1 MTFYLRPLSIELMES
16 FPAMVW
22 CAVDENWNCAYFN
35 KEWLDFTG
43 CTLEQAI
50 DLGWKEYV
58 HPEDWQQAMQ
68 KYAQAFAAQQPL
80 EIEYRLR
87 RYDQEFRW
95 MLVTAK
101 PMQGLAPELA
111 GYIGTVAD
119 ITERKQTEQKL
130 LLAVEDANA
139 AYRTKSE
146 FLANMSHEIRTPL
159 NGIIGMIDLTLLN
172 NKLTSSDKE
181 NLDVAK
187 TCADSLL
194 HVIND
199 ILDFSKLEAGKVRV
213 ERVTFDLHELVDKT
227 LKAHRPRA
235 EAQDITLHYHIAPNL
250 PRIIEADP
258 YRLRQILNNLIGNA
272 VKFTDYGQV
281 TVNVQVTEEN
291 GLLLLHFSVTDTGIG
306 IMETEQ
312 EKVFQSFIQVD
323 GSHTRKY
330 GGTGL
335 GLAICKQLVELVGG
349 KIWII
354 SKPGQGSTF
363 HFTWPFTINM
373 DSAPAATTE
382 IAATKIEDEKSLKIL
397 LVEDN
402 LSNRLVIG
410 LMLKSLNHN
419 YQSVD
424 SGEAALALLM
434 KESYDAVLMDIQM
447 PGMDGVETTLQLREL
462 EQSKERKTP
471 VIAITAHALYGDRE
485 RFLSLGF
492 DDYLPKPVI
501 LEQLRSALY
510 RAVNWAGR
518 TAAEKQALLQPEDS
532 QQDNSLLAEVFP
544 KIQYQMELLELI
556 IEDSNLPTVEV
567 VAGAIKSL
575 AADHGID
582 SIKSLAFRVALSAR
596 KGNLE
601 ETVVSFLEL
610 QKGFASQYSA
620 WEILNNKERGVTK
633 CEF

>member
-1 MTFYLRPLSIELMES
+1 MAFYLRPLSIELMES

-35 KEWLDFTG
+35 KQWLNFTG
-43 CTLEQAI
+43 CTFEQAI

-68 KYAQAFAAQQPL
+68 KYAQAFAAQQPM

-101 PMQGLAPELA
+101 PIQGLAPEFA

-139 AYRTKSE
+139 AYRAKSE

-213 ERVTFDLHELVDKT
+213 ERVTFDLHELVEKT

-235 EAQDITLHYHIAPNL
+235 EVKDVTLHYHIAPNL
-250 PRIIEADP
+250 PRMVEADP

-281 TVNVQVTEEN
+281 TVNVQEIEEH
-291 GLLLLHFSVTDTGIG
+291 GLSLLHFSVTDTGIG

-312 EKVFQSFIQVD
+312 DKVFQSFIQVD

-354 SKPGQGSTF
+354 SKSGQGSTF

-373 DSAPAATTE
+373 DSSPAAAAE
-382 IAATKIEDEKSLKIL
+382 IAATKIEDEKSLHIL

-471 VIAITAHALYGDRE
+471 VIAITAHALHGDRE

-492 DDYLPKPVI
+492 DDYWAKPVI
-501 LEQLRSALY
+501 LEQLRSALR

-544 KIQYQMELLELI
+544 KIQYQMELLEII

-610 QKGFASQYSA
+610 QKGFESQYSA
-620 WEILNNKERGVTK
+620 WEVLNNRERG
-633 CEF
+633 E

>member
-139 AYRTKSE
+139 AYRAKSE

-501 LEQLRSALY
+501 LEQLRSALR

-518 TAAEKQALLQPEDS
+518 TAAEKQALVQPEES

-610 QKGFASQYSA
+610 QKGFESQYSA
-620 WEILNNKERGVTK
+620 WEVLNNRERG
-633 CEF
+633 E

>member
-139 AYRTKSE
+139 AYRAKSE

-213 ERVTFDLHELVDKT
+213 EIVTFDLHELVDKT

-518 TAAEKQALLQPEDS
+518 TAAEKQALVQPEES

>member
-101 PMQGLAPELA
+101 PIQGLAPELA

-139 AYRTKSE
+139 AYRAKSE

-410 LMLKSLNHN
+410 LILKSLNHN

-518 TAAEKQALLQPEDS
+518 TAAEKQALVQPEES

-596 KGNLE
+596 KVNLE

>member
-101 PMQGLAPELA
+101 PIQGLAPELA

-139 AYRTKSE
+139 AYRAKSE

-323 GSHTRKY
+323 DSHTRKY

-424 SGEAALALLM
+424 SGEAA
-434 KESYDAVLMDIQM
+434 
-447 PGMDGVETTLQLREL
+447 
-462 EQSKERKTP
+462 
-471 VIAITAHALYGDRE
+471 
-485 RFLSLGF
+485 
-492 DDYLPKPVI
+492 
-501 LEQLRSALY
+501 
-510 RAVNWAGR
+510 
-518 TAAEKQALLQPEDS
+518 
-532 QQDNSLLAEVFP
+532 
-544 KIQYQMELLELI
+544 
-556 IEDSNLPTVEV
+556 
-567 VAGAIKSL
+567 
-575 AADHGID
+575 
-582 SIKSLAFRVALSAR
+582 
-596 KGNLE
+596 
-601 ETVVSFLEL
+601 
-610 QKGFASQYSA
+610 
-620 WEILNNKERGVTK
+620 
-633 CEF
+633 

>member
-101 PMQGLAPELA
+101 PIQGLAPELA

-139 AYRTKSE
+139 AYRAKSE

-258 YRLRQILNNLIGNA
+258 YRLRQILNNLISNA

-518 TAAEKQALLQPEDS
+518 TAAEKQALVQPEES